1 MLLLAPQLR
10 LARGG
15 DRAAAKRDLI
25 KGAVTLKVAVQVLE
39 QYRTLVHRTKAV
51 FVPKKL
57 VMNLGS
63 PVARSVRTAQVFE
76 GEPTGSWEREVAAGA
91 GDTLQQI
98 QQIVAGL

>member
-1 MLLLAPQLR
+1 
-10 LARGG
+10 
-15 DRAAAKRDLI
+15 
-25 KGAVTLKVAVQVLE
+25 
-39 QYRTLVHRTKAV
+39 
-51 FVPKKL
+51 
-57 VMNLGS
+57 MNLAS